1 MYGIT
6 LILTLAIMGGIIAFL
21 GDRLGYKLGKKR
33 LSIFGMRPRDTSTF
47 MAVMGGILVAGITLG
62 ALSVVSSDVRTALF
76 GMEKLKNQL
85 ESMYTEIKE
94 KNSELASLQEQL
106 EKNNAEIQEIIKER
120 DKANQQLVLL
130 SDAQKEAYAEL
141 DKYRAESQQLELARA
156 NLQAEIAGLERE
168 TKDLESG
175 IIALREGNVAFRRGQ
190 VIYAG
195 IIRAGQDEK
204 ETLQT
209 INDFL
214 SFANRAVANALG
226 VEKQD
231 VQLIFVSEPNF
242 SQTVDLFL
250 KNRGPMAVR
259 LQASGNILIGEPVI
273 TEFNIYPNK
282 LIYKQDSVI
291 YSENVPAEIDK
302 ATAETILLAFLSR
315 LNAQVVK
322 EGVLADPLTGN
333 VGNMDMPYMMEVMNK
348 IRNTQGRFT
357 ITATAKNDISTLG
370 PLQININIRDRS

>member
-6 LILTLAIMGGIIAFL
+6 LILTLALMGGIIAFL

-47 MAVMGGILVAGITLG
+47 MAVMGGIVAVGITLG

-76 GMEKLKNQL
+76 GMEKLKIQL
-85 ESMYTEIKE
+85 ESMHAEIKD
-94 KNSELASLQEQL
+94 KNSELGSLQQQL
-106 EKNNAEIQEIIKER
+106 EKSNAEIQEIVKER

-141 DKYRAESQQLELARA
+141 DKYRAESQQLEIVRTQ
-156 NLQAEIAGLERE
+156 LQSEIAGLQQE

-175 IIALREGNVAFRRGQ
+175 IIALREGKVAFRRGQ

-195 IIRAGQDEK
+195 ILRAGQGEK

-226 VEKQD
+226 IEKQD
-231 VQLIFVSEPNF
+231 MQLIFVSEPNF
-242 SQTVDLFL
+242 SQTVAFFL
-250 KNRGPMAVR
+250 KNKGPMAVR
-259 LQASGNILIGEPVI
+259 LQSSGNILMGEPVI
-273 TEFNIYPNK
+273 TEFSIYPNR
-282 LIYKQDSVI
+282 LIYKKDSVI
-291 YSENVPAEIDK
+291 YSETVPADIDK
-302 ATAETILLAFLSR
+302 ATAEAILLTFLSR
-315 LNAQVVK
+315 LNAKVVK

-333 VGNMDMPYMMEVMNK
+333 VGNMDMPYMMEVMNR

-357 ITATAKNDISTLG
+357 LTATAKNDISTLG
-370 PLQININIRDRS
+370 PLQINIDIRDRS